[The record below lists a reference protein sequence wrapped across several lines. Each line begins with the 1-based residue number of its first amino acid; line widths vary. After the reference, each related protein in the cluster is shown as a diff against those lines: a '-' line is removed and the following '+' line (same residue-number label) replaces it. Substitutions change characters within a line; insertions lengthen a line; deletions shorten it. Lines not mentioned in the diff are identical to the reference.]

1 MGSRDGTDLEIRAY
15 RESDQDDVVALW
27 RECGL
32 VVPWND
38 PIKDIG
44 RKLQVQRQLFLVG
57 SLHSRLVAT
66 VMAGYEGHRGW
77 VNYLAVATEYRKRGF
92 ARRLLDEAEELLRDM
107 GCPKINLQVRS
118 SNADVVEFYR
128 RIGYSVDDVVSMG
141 KRLRED

>member
-1 MGSRDGTDLEIRAY
+1 MARAGGALLKIRRY
-15 RESDQDDVVALW
+15 RESDQEDVVALW
-27 RECGL
+27 NECGL

-38 PIKDIG
+38 PVKDII
-44 RKLQVQRQLFLVG
+44 RKLHVQRDLFLVG

-92 ARRLLDEAEELLRDM
+92 ARRMLDEAEGLLKDR

-118 SNADVVEFYR
+118 SNVDVVNFYER
-128 RIGYSVDDVVSMG
+128 VGYSVDDVVSMG
-141 KRLRED
+141 KRLRQD